1 MNNTKK
7 LSRRTFLGVAAA
19 STLPMFIPGRVLGKD
34 GCFPPSETINVGL
47 IGWGTRRSNI
57 GSRPGARF
65 IACCDIDTRRIPAEM
80 DGHPVKGFQYYQE
93 MYDMPELDVV
103 SISAPDHWHTRMTID
118 ACKAGKDVYCE
129 KPLTFTLMES
139 RQIVAAARKYDKVV
153 SSGSQR
159 VMEDYGQYLAPI
171 IMSGAIG
178 EVKEIYANCAGP
190 PSERTYDPEP
200 CPPEVDWDAWV
211 GQAPYFE
218 YSRRAI
224 DPMTWRFNSAFG
236 TGGLGDWGGHNFGGA
251 LYSCGMDHIAPK
263 KVFAP
268 NTERNPFNG
277 VKIKMENGV
286 NFYHGDYPGAGSNIT
301 IVGTEGVY
309 IFGKTKD
316 IQALHAVDVRRYNGG
331 ADNIADD
338 FLYCVRHRIR
348 PFQDVF
354 YGANISDYGHMCII
368 AYKLQRDLVWD
379 KDKMVFENDREA
391 TAMVSKIQRAPY
403 QIEV

>member
-1 MNNTKK
+1 MTPKQK
-7 LSRRTFLGVAAA
+7 ISRRSFLSATLV

-34 GCFPPSETINVGL
+34 GYFPPSETINVGL

-57 GSRPGARF
+57 GSRNGSRF
-65 IACCDIDTRRIPAEM
+65 IACCDIDTRRIPNEI

-93 MYDMPELDVV
+93 MYEMPDLDVV
-103 SISAPDHWHTRMTID
+103 SVAAPDHWHTRMTID

-139 RQIVAAARKYDKVV
+139 RQIVAAARKYDRVV

-159 VMEDYGQYLAPI
+159 VMEDYGRYMAPI

-178 EVKEIYANCAGP
+178 EVKEIYANCGGA

-224 DPMTWRFNSAFG
+224 DPMTWRYNSAFG

-263 KVFAP
+263 KIFAP
-268 NTERNPFNG
+268 KTENNPFDG
-277 VKIKMENGV
+277 VKIEMENGV
-286 NFYHGDYPGAGSNIT
+286 NFYHGSYPGSGSSIT
-301 IVGTEGVY
+301 IVGTEGTY
-309 IFGKTKD
+309 IFGKTND
-316 IQALHAVDVRRYNGG
+316 IRARHAVDVRRYSGG

-338 FLYCVRHRIR
+338 FLYCVRHRTR

-354 YGANISDYGHMCII
+354 YGANVSDYGHMCII
-368 AYKLQRDLVWD
+368 AYKLQRDLIWD
-379 KDKMVFENDREA
+379 KEKMEFLGDREA
-391 TAMVSKIQRAPY
+391 TSMVAKVQRAPY
-403 QIEV
+403 EIIV

>member
-1 MNNTKK
+1 MKK
-7 LSRRTFLGVAAA
+7 TNKISRRAFLGTAAA
-19 STLPMFIPGRVLGKD
+19 LSLPTFIPGRVLGKD
-34 GCFPPSETINVGL
+34 GFFPPSETINVGL

-57 GSRPGARF
+57 GSRNGSRF
-65 IACCDIDTRRIPAEM
+65 IAVCDVDVRRIPKEVN
-80 DGHPVKGFQYYQE
+80 GKPVKGFQYYQE
-93 MYDMPELDVV
+93 MYEMPDLDVV
-103 SISAPDHWHTRMTID
+103 SIAAPDHWHTRMTID

-178 EVKEIYANCAGP
+178 EVKEIYANCAGA

-200 CPPEVDWDAWV
+200 CPPEVDWDVWV

-251 LYSCGMDHIAPK
+251 LYSCGMDHVAPK
-263 KVFAP
+263 RVFAP
-268 NTERNPFNG
+268 NTDRNPFNG
-277 VKIKMENGV
+277 VKIEMENGV

-316 IQALHAVDVRRYNGG
+316 IKPLRAVDVRRYHGG

-338 FLYCVRHRIR
+338 FLYCVRHRVR

-354 YGANISDYGHMCII
+354 YGANVSDYGHMCII

-379 KDKMVFENDREA
+379 KDKMEFENDREA

>member
-1 MNNTKK
+1 MSKNSK
-7 LSRRTFLGVAAA
+7 LSRRTFLSAAAA
-19 STLPMFIPGRVLGKD
+19 SALPLFVAGKVLGKD
-34 GCFPPSETINVGL
+34 GFFPPSETINVGL

-57 GSRPGARF
+57 GSRNGSQFVAV
-65 IACCDIDTRRIPAEM
+65 CDIDTRRIPKEI
-80 DGHPVKGFQYYQE
+80 DGKPVKGFQYYQE
-93 MYDMPELDVV
+93 MYEMPELDVV
-103 SISAPDHWHTRMTID
+103 SIAAPDHWHTRMTVD

-159 VMEDYGQYLAPI
+159 VMEDYGRYLAPI
-171 IMSGAIG
+171 ILSGAIG
-178 EVKEIYANCAGP
+178 EVKEIYANCAGA

-263 KVFAP
+263 RVFAP

-277 VKIKMENGV
+277 VKIEMENGV

-301 IVGTEGVY
+301 IVGTEGTY

-316 IQALHAVDVRRYNGG
+316 IKPLRAVDVRRYNGG

-338 FLYCVRHRIR
+338 FLYCVRHRTR

-354 YGANISDYGHMCII
+354 YGANVSDYGHMCII

-379 KDKMVFENDREA
+379 KDKMEFENDREA

>member
-1 MNNTKK
+1 MKRNK
-7 LSRRTFLGVAAA
+7 LSRRSFLGATIVAAA
-19 STLPMFIPGRVLGKD
+19 PMFVPGRVLGKD
-34 GCFPPSETINVGL
+34 GYFPPSETINVGL

-57 GSRPGARF
+57 GSRPGSCF
-65 IACCDIDTRRIPAEM
+65 IACCDIDTRRIPKEM

-93 MYDMPELDVV
+93 MYEMPDLDVV
-103 SISAPDHWHTRMTID
+103 SIAAPDHWHTRMTID

-139 RQIVAAARKYDKVV
+139 RQIVAAARKYNRVV

-159 VMEDYGQYLAPI
+159 VMEDYGQYMAPV

-178 EVKEIYANCAGP
+178 EVKEIYANCGGA

-224 DPMTWRFNSAFG
+224 DPMTWRYNSAFG

-263 KVFAP
+263 KIFAP
-268 NTERNPFNG
+268 NTERNPFPG
-277 VKIKMENGV
+277 VKIEMENGV
-286 NFYHGDYPGAGSNIT
+286 NFYHGDCPGSGSNIT
-301 IVGTEGVY
+301 IVGTEGKYV
-309 IFGKTKD
+309 FGKSGDVRPLK
-316 IQALHAVDVRRYNGG
+316 AVDVRRYSGG

-338 FLYCVRHRIR
+338 FLYCVRHRTR

-354 YGANISDYGHMCII
+354 YGANVSDYGHMCII

-379 KDKMVFENDREA
+379 KEKMEFIGDREA
-391 TAMVSKIQRAPY
+391 TSMVSKAQRAPY

>member
-1 MNNTKK
+1 MNKSNKC
-7 LSRRTFLGVAAA
+7 SRRAFLGAVAAG
-19 STLPMFIPGRVLGKD
+19 SLPLFVQGRVLGKD
-34 GCFPPSETINVGL
+34 GFFPPSETINVGL
-47 IGWGTRRSNI
+47 IGWGTRRSNV
-57 GSRPGARF
+57 GQRPGARF
-65 IACCDIDTRRIPAEM
+65 VACCDIDTRRIQTEM

-93 MYDMPELDVV
+93 MYEMPELDVV
-103 SISAPDHWHTRMTID
+103 SIAAPDHWHTRMTID

-139 RQIVAAARKYDKVV
+139 RQIVAAARKYDRVV

-178 EVKEIYANCAGP
+178 EVKEIYANCGGA

-224 DPMTWRFNSAFG
+224 DPMTWRYNSAFG

-251 LYSCGMDHIAPK
+251 LYSCGMDHVAPK
-263 KVFAP
+263 KIFAP
-268 NTERNPFNG
+268 NTEANPFNG
-277 VKIKMENGV
+277 VKIEMENGV
-286 NFYHGDYPGAGSNIT
+286 NFFHGDYPGAGSNIT
-301 IVGTEGVY
+301 IVGTEGTY

-316 IQALHAVDVRRYNGG
+316 IRALKAVDVRRYSGG

-338 FLYCVRHRIR
+338 FLYCVRHRTR

-354 YGANISDYGHMCII
+354 YGANVSDFGHMCII

-379 KDKMVFENDREA
+379 KEKMEFVGDREA

>member
-1 MNNTKK
+1 MNKTKK
-7 LSRRTFLGVAAA
+7 LSRRTFLSVAAT
-19 STLPMFIPGRVLGKD
+19 STLPMLVPGSVLGKD
-34 GCFPPSETINVGL
+34 GFFPPSETINVGL

-57 GSRPGARF
+57 GSRPGSRF
-65 IACCDIDTRRIPAEM
+65 IAVCDIDTRRIPAEM
-80 DGHPVKGFQYYQE
+80 GGHPVKGFQYYQE
-93 MYDMPELDVV
+93 MYDMPDLDVV
-103 SISAPDHWHTRMTID
+103 SIAAPDHWHTRMTID

-159 VMEDYGQYLAPI
+159 VMEDYGRYLAPI

-178 EVKEIYANCAGP
+178 EVKEIYANCAGA

-251 LYSCGMDHIAPK
+251 LYSCGMDHVAPK

-268 NTERNPFNG
+268 NTDRNPFNG
-277 VKIKMENGV
+277 VKIEMENGV

-316 IQALHAVDVRRYNGG
+316 IHALHAVDVRRYSGG

-338 FLYCVRHRIR
+338 FLYCVRHRTR

-354 YGANISDYGHMCII
+354 YGANVSDYGHMCII

-379 KDKMVFENDREA
+379 KDKMEFENDREA